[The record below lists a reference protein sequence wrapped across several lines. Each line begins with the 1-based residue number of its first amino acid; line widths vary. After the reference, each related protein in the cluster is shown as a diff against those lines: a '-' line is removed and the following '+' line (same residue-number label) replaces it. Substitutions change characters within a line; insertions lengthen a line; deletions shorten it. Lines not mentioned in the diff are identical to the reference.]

1 MDDVVSSA
9 RSEGMHSALA
19 FLQSPPED
27 PQLRVARSRPIIN
40 ALVTQLEILRDYR
53 DNTLFALGGL
63 IHLWKEGEL
72 WRVIEEYQDW
82 WQFGDFCTTILK
94 MSLQRANALARI
106 WQKSQKIGLEPDE
119 IEEIGWNKAQHIIRV
134 ATNRG
139 GVEQWLASAREMTQE
154 DFIEKV
160 KGSASGNLP
169 DKSRDTKRIFKF
181 TQDEAKFVDETI
193 EFAAKLKRRD
203 LGTEISPSEVL
214 VFILTNWRS
223 GVRG

>member
-1 MDDVVSSA
+1 MNSVVGA
-9 RSEGMHSALA
+9 VQSEGIGAAIA
-19 FLQSPPED
+19 FLKLPPQD
-27 PQLRVARSRPIIN
+27 SQISVTRSRPIIDS
-40 ALVTQLEILRDYR
+40 LIIQLSTLREYR

-63 IHLWKEGEL
+63 IYFWKEREL
-72 WRVIEEYQDW
+72 WRSIEEYQDW

-134 ATNRG
+134 ATNRN
-139 GVEQWLASAREMTQE
+139 GVEQWLKDAREMTQE

-160 KGSASGNLP
+160 KGVASGNLP

-181 TQDEAKFVDETI
+181 TQVEAKFVDETI
-193 EFAAKLKRRD
+193 EFAARLKRRD